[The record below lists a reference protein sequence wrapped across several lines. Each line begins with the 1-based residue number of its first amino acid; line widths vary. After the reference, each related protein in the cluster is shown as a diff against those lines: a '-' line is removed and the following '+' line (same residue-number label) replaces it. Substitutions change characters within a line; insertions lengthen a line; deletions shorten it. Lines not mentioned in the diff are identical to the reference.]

1 MAGDWIKMR
10 PSLISSPKVNGIAR
24 FLESSNDVSVALS
37 TGFTGK
43 MSEIVTR
50 NVMRN
55 VVISSLLIIWGAANE
70 HTEDGVFNNADL
82 SDIDDIVGI
91 PCFGDAM
98 VSVGWAVFDSEKVM
112 VTLPNFNEYNTCGKD
127 RAAEKA
133 AERQRRFRENHKSSN
148 VTKPEVSNVT
158 NNVTRNDREEKRRE
172 ENKNQDQKQKTGR
185 APRFDAQAHLVSIG
199 IDPVIAS
206 DWVSHR
212 KTLKATP
219 SLTAIDGI
227 ATEADRAGISL
238 SAALAMCCQRGW
250 RGFKAGW
257 IADDNQRNGKTQHQ
271 LNQEATTRAIFGNPS
286 EFDFTEKLIS
296 GEVIS

>member
-10 PSLISSPKVNGIAR
+10 SNLWDDPRVAKLCDMTGQSEAAVIGGLYWLWASADQHSEDGIMSGLTLRAIDR
-24 FLESSNDVSVALS
+24 KTGI
-37 TGFTGK
+37 TGFGEALVSAGWLADHPEGVRIVRFEEHNGRSAKRRCSESVRK
-43 MSEIVTR
+43 MSAR
-50 NVMRN
+50 
-55 VVISSLLIIWGAANE
+55 
-70 HTEDGVFNNADL
+70 DADKTKTHCG
-82 SDIDDIVGI
+82 IDADELQQSCA
-91 PCFGDAM
+91 P
-98 VSVGWAVFDSEKVM
+98 
-112 VTLPNFNEYNTCGKD
+112 
-127 RAAEKA
+127 
-133 AERQRRFRENHKSSN
+133 RE
-148 VTKPEVSNVT
+148 
-158 NNVTRNDREEKRRE
+158 REEK
-172 ENKNQDQKQKTGR
+172 ENKKQDQKQKIDR
-185 APRFDAQAHLVSIG
+185 ASRFDAQAHLVSIG

-257 IADDNQRNGKTQHQ
+257 IADDNPRNGKTQHQ

-286 EFDFTEKLIS
+286 EFAFTEKLIS

>member
-1 MAGDWIKMR
+1 MHYYQFNIADYRKDTVHLSRLEHSIYRDLIDWYYLDESPIPLETQSVMRRLRLVSEDEAKALENVLSDFFERADGWRHKRIDQDIIEYHAMAEKNKANGKLGGRPKKTQSVSNWLPNESQNNPNQEPLTNNQEPIKDK
-10 PSLISSPKVNGIAR
+10 PKR
-24 FLESSNDVSVALS
+24 ESS
-37 TGFTGK
+37 
-43 MSEIVTR
+43 
-50 NVMRN
+50 
-55 VVISSLLIIWGAANE
+55 
-70 HTEDGVFNNADL
+70 
-82 SDIDDIVGI
+82 
-91 PCFGDAM
+91 
-98 VSVGWAVFDSEKVM
+98 
-112 VTLPNFNEYNTCGKD
+112 
-127 RAAEKA
+127 
-133 AERQRRFRENHKSSN
+133 
-148 VTKPEVSNVT
+148 
-158 NNVTRNDREEKRRE
+158 
-172 ENKNQDQKQKTGR
+172 
-185 APRFDAQAHLVSIG
+185 PRFDAQAHLVSIG

-257 IADDNQRNGKTQHQ
+257 IADDNPRNGKTQHQ

-286 EFDFTEKLIS
+286 EFAFTEKLIS